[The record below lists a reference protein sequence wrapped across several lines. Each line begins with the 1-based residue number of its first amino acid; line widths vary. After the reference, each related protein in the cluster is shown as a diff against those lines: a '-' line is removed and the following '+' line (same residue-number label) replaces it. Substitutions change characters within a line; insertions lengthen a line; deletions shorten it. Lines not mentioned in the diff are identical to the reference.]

1 MQIERAQENDHTILS
16 KITYLGKAFW
26 GYDKELLDK
35 WKDDLTITPEYIS
48 LNETFKL
55 ISDGQIIGYYS
66 FLKLEN
72 NIVKLDFLFIL
83 PEYIGSGIGK
93 LLMTDF
99 IDKAKSL
106 NIEKIILDADPN
118 AEKFYSKFGFSI
130 YNKLE
135 LSVKNRF
142 LPQMELIL
150 N

>member
-1 MQIERAQENDHTILS
+1 MQIEKAQINDHFTLS

-26 GYDKELLDK
+26 GYDKQLLDK
-35 WKDDLTITPEYIS
+35 WKEDLTITPDYIIK
-48 LNETFKL
+48 NNVFKL
-55 ISDGQIIGYYS
+55 ISDGKIIGFYS

-72 NIVKLDFLFIL
+72 NILKLDFLFIL

-99 IDKAKSL
+99 IDKAKNL

-118 AEKFYSKFGFSI
+118 AEKFYKKFGFQT

-135 LSVKNRF
+135 SSVKNRF

>member
-1 MQIERAQENDHTILS
+1 MQIEKAQIDDHIILS

-35 WKDDLTITPEYIS
+35 WKEDLTITPDYIIK
-48 LNETFKL
+48 NNVFKL
-55 ISDGQIIGYYS
+55 ISDGKIIGYYS

-72 NIVKLDFLFIL
+72 NILKLDFLFIL

-99 IDKAKSL
+99 IDKAKNL

-118 AEKFYSKFGFSI
+118 AEKFYSKFGFQT

-135 LSVKNRF
+135 SSVKNRF
-142 LPQMELIL
+142 LPQMQLIL

>member
-1 MQIERAQENDHTILS
+1 MQIEKAQENDHIILS
-16 KITYLGKAFW
+16 NITYLGKAFW

-48 LNETFKL
+48 KNGTFKL
-55 ISDGQIIGYYS
+55 ISDEEIIGYYS

-72 NIVKLDFLFIL
+72 NVLKLDFLFIL
-83 PEYIGSGIGK
+83 PKYIGTGIGK

-99 IDKAKSL
+99 IDRAKSL
-106 NIEKIILDADPN
+106 NVEKIVLDADPN
-118 AEKFYSKFGFSI
+118 AEKFYSKFGFKT
-130 YNKLE
+130 YQKLE
-135 LSVKNRF
+135 SSVKNRF